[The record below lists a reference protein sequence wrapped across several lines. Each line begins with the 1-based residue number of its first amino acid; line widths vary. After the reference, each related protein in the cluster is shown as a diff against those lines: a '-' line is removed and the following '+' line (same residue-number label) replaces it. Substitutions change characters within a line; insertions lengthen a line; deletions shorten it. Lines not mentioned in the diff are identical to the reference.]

1 MGESQQYPQYS
12 KVENGPSNKMIVLCV
27 LIIVFILVCVSL
39 DVSYQELGW
48 LIFLEGI
55 VGLTHLSFFLFWEL
69 FSFDCIFGCNSS
81 ASKFS
86 TSC

>member
-39 DVSYQELGW
+39 DVSYQELGRP
-48 LIFLEGI
+48 IFLEG
-55 VGLTHLSFFLFWEL
+55 VFGL
-69 FSFDCIFGCNSS
+69 I
-81 ASKFS
+81 
-86 TSC
+86 